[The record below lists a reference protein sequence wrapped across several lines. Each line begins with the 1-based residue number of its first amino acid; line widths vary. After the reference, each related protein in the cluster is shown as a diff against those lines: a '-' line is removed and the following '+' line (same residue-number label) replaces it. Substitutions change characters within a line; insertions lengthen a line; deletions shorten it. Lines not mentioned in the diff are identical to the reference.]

1 MKWHAVKEKSGAYEI
16 RRTGGEVFGGI
27 IIDGKNRGIGF
38 VGSIENNQYIF
49 EFEEGVFSKIV
60 KIYAGGADKNNQIG
74 TIKLGFMDSGTL
86 ETTASAHYDWKS
98 TGSSKIWT
106 NEEKNAVMFLDLENE
121 TEKPVAV
128 LSSENLDDKSREILL
143 LSGWYLLVVEYR
155 AGFTNSKLAGM
166 PVKTEEFSKATKQP
180 AEYGEW
186 WETLI
191 DAVVS

>member
-16 RRTGGEVFGGI
+16 RRNDGEVFGGI

-38 VGSIENNQYIF
+38 VGSARDNQYVF

-60 KIYAGGADKNNQIG
+60 RIYAGNKDNKIG

-86 ETTASAHYDWKS
+86 ETDAGNYDWKS

-106 NEEKNAVMFLDLENE
+106 NEEKNAVMFFDLENDA
-121 TEKPVAV
+121 EKPLAV
-128 LSSENLDDKSREILL
+128 LSSENLKDKCRELLL

-155 AGFTNSKLAGM
+155 AGFTNATLAGM
-166 PVKTEEFSKATKQP
+166 PVKTEEFSKATRQP

-186 WETLI
+186 WETLL
-191 DAVVS
+191 DALVS